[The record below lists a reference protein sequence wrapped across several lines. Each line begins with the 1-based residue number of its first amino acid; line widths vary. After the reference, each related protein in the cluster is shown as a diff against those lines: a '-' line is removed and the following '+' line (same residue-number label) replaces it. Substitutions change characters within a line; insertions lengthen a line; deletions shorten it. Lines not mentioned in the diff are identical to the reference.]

1 MKPGNK
7 VISELYYMGVWER
20 NVRIVKL
27 EERHSVLE
35 ERSEQWLSQQVGAN
49 GYCFTGRIQ

>member
-7 VISELYYMGVWER
+7 VVSELVHVSVWDR
-20 NVRIVKL
+20 TAIKL
-27 EERHSVLE
+27 EVKYSVLE

-49 GYCFTGRIQ
+49 WYCLTGRIR